1 MCDLGGRTAY
11 AGYYASAG
19 ANSTACD
26 YDSSGTTQL
35 AECYRASCSSADSK
49 CGPSKS
55 KHDAANKYD
64 WAADTHYDQSGGR
77 GNSNYASDADRSHD
91 SPNDTGSRNAGRYA
105 ADNPRSGAGP
115 RERTL
120 RTTAGNNAADQFHW
134 ESAAEHPRDKSWR
147 P

>member
-1 MCDLGGRTAY
+1 MGGRTAY

-64 WAADTHYDQSGGR
+64 WAADTHYDQSGRR
-77 GNSNYASDADRSHD
+77 GDSDANQSRY
-91 SPNDTGSRNAGRYA
+91 SPNDTGSGNARQYA
-105 ADNPRSGAGP
+105 TDNTGSGAGS
-115 RERTL
+115 RERAL
-120 RTTAGNNAADQFHW
+120 CTTAGNNAAGQFHW
-134 ESAAEHPRDKSWR
+134 ESAAEHSRDESWR